1 MILEAIVSSFF
12 SGLGSTVFQELTK
25 QAQKKNEAHLRVL
38 IRQELEAFARSS
50 RSTSLVIDDPIVNA
64 IVLRLKMGEIL
75 AYPDFPAWQSDAAIY
90 KITSVVSE
98 KVLDVWGASQENG
111 TPIKQCASHGGANQ
125 RWRLIPVS
133 SAGQTFKILSELS
146 GKVLDVW
153 GASREN
159 GTLITQYASHG
170 GANQHWHLIPIT
182 STNETFKI
190 LSELSGK
197 VLDVW
202 GANTEH
208 GAQIVQD
215 DYHGGTN

>member
-50 RSTSLVIDDPIVNA
+50 RSTSLVIDDTTVNA

-75 AYPDFPAWQSDAAIY
+75 AYPDSPAWQNDAAIY

-111 TPIKQCASHGGANQ
+111 TPIKQCA
-125 RWRLIPVS
+125 
-133 SAGQTFKILSELS
+133 
-146 GKVLDVW
+146 
-153 GASREN
+153 
-159 GTLITQYASHG
+159 YHG

-182 STNETFKI
+182 STNDIFKI

-208 GAQIVQD
+208 GAQIVQY
-215 DYHGGTN
+215 DYHGGTNQRW